1 MYDRSFINTHALNH
15 GLEWS
20 SSLNDLWRYRVNDST
35 WTWMSGSDSSDQS
48 GIYGVKGVSSPSNVP
63 GARDG
68 ATGWYDSLR
77 EEFWLFGGSGHC
89 SSETG

>member
-1 MYDRSFINTHALNH
+1 
-15 GLEWS
+15 
-20 SSLNDLWRYRVNDST
+20 
-35 WTWMSGSDSSDQS
+35 MSGSDSSDQS